1 MTTASTGSKE
11 SIKQSEQNSEDST
24 DEMFQSFASRGGE
37 SSPEQL
43 INAHFDLENLQEEE
57 LDRLLQD
64 EADITSA
71 ANEKPGRSASTETSL
86 ERNIEP
92 EPEKVVQAADL
103 EKPQEE
109 DLWIRRRNSLLSES
123 SKSART
129 GAGSEKGTEPEPEKN
144 PEPQKRTEQEQ
155 QDRIELHIA
164 ESGSSKSGSRG
175 SSKGEQSKNSSGS
188 DSRRSSR
195 IPKPVDRFNPS
206 PVSLTRKLSIPSIRT
221 ALDPS
226 PRFRMPRSPKRS
238 SVGKAIRQV
247 FKDAWMDKPR
257 STVPASLR
265 RRSSSRESTA
275 STRTR
280 AASLEKLQGTG
291 SIKC

>member
-1 MTTASTGSKE
+1 MKELQLDEELSTLELSKLPQDQLIDEFYQDEHIDQGEQGIQDQDTSTTTASTESKE

-109 DLWIRRRNSLLSES
+109 DLWIRRRNSLVAKS
-123 SKSART
+123 SKSA
-129 GAGSEKGTEPEPEKN
+129 
-144 PEPQKRTEQEQ
+144 
-155 QDRIELHIA
+155 
-164 ESGSSKSGSRG
+164 SK
-175 SSKGEQSKNSSGS
+175 
-188 DSRRSSR
+188 
-195 IPKPVDRFNPS
+195 
-206 PVSLTRKLSIPSIRT
+206 
-221 ALDPS
+221 
-226 PRFRMPRSPKRS
+226 
-238 SVGKAIRQV
+238 
-247 FKDAWMDKPR
+247 
-257 STVPASLR
+257 
-265 RRSSSRESTA
+265 
-275 STRTR
+275 
-280 AASLEKLQGTG
+280 
-291 SIKC
+291 